1 MFTPVRA
8 VFPKVH
14 SVVDPVAGVC
24 FLNRAGFPFPMVPY
38 HLQGFVSEAQ
48 VGWRNLQWAGP
59 QGPLLPVAGAAL
71 PACSDPA
78 ASSRRPAGATVTKQP
93 SCQGIGCREQIV
105 FIRFFTLIEILSTS
119 VYNVLFSD
127 LLGLSKQIGDQ
138 IRASATLVIAWM
150 TQGRG
155 RNSWARLASV
165 SKLLTS

>member
-1 MFTPVRA
+1 M
-8 VFPKVH
+8 
-14 SVVDPVAGVC
+14 G
-24 FLNRAGFPFPMVPY
+24 
-38 HLQGFVSEAQ
+38 
-48 VGWRNLQWAGP
+48 GP

-78 ASSRRPAGATVTKQP
+78 ASSRRPAGATVTEQP

-105 FIRFFTLIEILSTS
+105 FIRFFTLIEILSTF

-138 IRASATLVIAWM
+138 IRASSTLVIAWM

-165 SKLLTS
+165 GKLLTS